1 MFPSSV
7 IKAYQEIVQLVFE
20 FHKIRKIMFSPFNLQ
35 HQHFIY
41 LDYYIR
47 IPRKLIY
54 QPALHKYEESHIQ
67 ILMRQNI
74 QLYFESWLKKFPRH
88 LQRIQKKDFIAPGNH
103 NKGGCASFVH
113 LVTVS
118 QRMSLK
124 PILLSSLE
132 RNRTSFF
139 FEGQAICV
147 LGARVLLP
155 LLYFTILSLIDFL
168 AETTDNLKGLERT
181 AEERTQQDTY

>member
-1 MFPSSV
+1 
-7 IKAYQEIVQLVFE
+7 
-20 FHKIRKIMFSPFNLQ
+20 
-35 HQHFIY
+35 
-41 LDYYIR
+41 
-47 IPRKLIY
+47 
-54 QPALHKYEESHIQ
+54 
-67 ILMRQNI
+67 MRQNI

-139 FEGQAICV
+139 WRAGNLC
-147 LGARVLLP
+147 LGGTSSSP
-155 LLYFTILSLIDFL
+155 LTILYYPILDWFFGWNNGQSERSGEHRGENPTRYLLTTRSPPTVAVFFQSL
-168 AETTDNLKGLERT
+168 DNKKRIFNPT
-181 AEERTQQDTY
+181 IYPKNNQWKS